1 MGAVFRAIDPLIERE
16 VALKTLLPELPEE
29 VMAEVRER
37 FLREARSAG
46 RLNHPNIVIIHDVG
60 EQDGVAYIAMELL
73 EGRSLQQMLKD
84 PQRIPL
90 QTTADLDAQIADA
103 LEHAHKFSIVHRDV
117 KPANVMVAASGRC
130 KLTDFGVA
138 YVPSSTMTQT
148 GAALGSP
155 KYMSPEQVLGQKSDP
170 RSDVFSLGSVL
181 YEMLTGSSPFERPG
195 DTSVFQI
202 MNRIAGEP
210 HPPLRSL
217 EPQLPVGF
225 ERIVDRALAKRP
237 EQRYQRAGDMAQELR
252 KMQYADT
259 AYDKTLLINP
269 QKHAHNPL
277 LDDLDEFAKELNDV
291 APATSAPYDFLY
303 LGRVA
308 AATLSEAWCDSRPRR
323 IEGKDYCEHVLLRFR
338 VSPQPPARVTLQT
351 ADIPRFEQYLKAM
364 KAVYDLRVDARSDFG
379 EATRATFSVRSG
391 LLCEVEIRADYE
403 ALAVTI
409 DATNVRRIG
418 KVRGRI
424 PAAAVTAMA
433 DELARYAL
441 GVDSDFAKR
450 LTAV

>member
-1 MGAVFRAIDPLIERE
+1 MAAVFRAIDPLIERE

-90 QTTADLDAQIADA
+90 QTTADLAAQIADA

-181 YEMLTGSSPFERPG
+181 YEMLTGGSPFERPG

-237 EQRYQRAGDMAQELR
+237 EQRYQHAGDMAQDLR
-252 KMQYADT
+252 AATQYLA
-259 AYDKTLLINP
+259 A
-269 QKHAHNPL
+269 
-277 LDDLDEFAKELNDV
+277 FAKELNDM

-409 DATNVRRIG
+409 DVTNVRRIG

-424 PAAAVTAMA
+424 PAAASA
-433 DELARYAL
+433 
-441 GVDSDFAKR
+441 S
-450 LTAV
+450 

>member
-1 MGAVFRAIDPLIERE
+1 
-16 VALKTLLPELPEE
+16 
-29 VMAEVRER
+29 
-37 FLREARSAG
+37 
-46 RLNHPNIVIIHDVG
+46 
-60 EQDGVAYIAMELL
+60 
-73 EGRSLQQMLKD
+73 
-84 PQRIPL
+84 
-90 QTTADLDAQIADA
+90 
-103 LEHAHKFSIVHRDV
+103 
-117 KPANVMVAASGRC
+117 
-130 KLTDFGVA
+130 
-138 YVPSSTMTQT
+138 
-148 GAALGSP
+148 
-155 KYMSPEQVLGQKSDP
+155 VLGQKSDP

-269 QKHAHNPL
+269 QKSAHNPL
-277 LDDLDEFAKELNDV
+277 LDDLDEFTKR
-291 APATSAPYDFLY
+291 YDLEEQARLRAAEEERLKREQQVRRWQEEEARKRAAY
-303 LGRVA
+303 ERERQAGEAARRLGAVEMLRKQGALQPRREDPA
-308 AATLSEAWCDSRPRR
+308 AARA
-323 IEGKDYCEHVLLRFR
+323 
-338 VSPQPPARVTLQT
+338 
-351 ADIPRFEQYLKAM
+351 KAIA
-364 KAVYDLRVDARSDFG
+364 KLDQDLRADARSDFG